1 MSSRH
6 LSTLILPI
14 VVIGVLNGCVSSPTP
29 SISHSDPTITKTH
42 PAEPQTPILPSTT
55 VRREPTPTFEPFSLQ
70 LSDFGPFFIGKRYY
84 DFEDSSRNHR
94 QVRLSVWYP
103 AIKPPEYDD
112 AFLVDG
118 EPDHTDAPYPLIL
131 SSAKVAGIFAPH
143 LVTHGFV
150 IVGIRDIDTW
160 DVWDQEMIDQ
170 PLDILFALDQI
181 STSPLEGLDGLIDVN
196 RAGAMGYSF
205 DGYNSLEL
213 SGARIDPEFF
223 LSRCGNA
230 ELIEESFRNFSRRW
244 QCPLIDQWDEFVDN
258 AGSTITNSN
267 NGLWQPMTDERIRAV
282 MPMATEGWL
291 LFGEKGLAA
300 VDKPVLIIV
309 GGNDVYY
316 EENLLIYE
324 HLSSPDKF
332 LITFVG
338 QGHMM
343 IYNREQTAHMKHF
356 ATAFFGHFLQG
367 REDYKTYYSEQ
378 FILDYPALSW
388 AGSN

>member
-1 MSSRH
+1 MGL
-6 LSTLILPI
+6 LS
-14 VVIGVLNGCVSSPTP
+14 GCTSSPT
-29 SISHSDPTITKTH
+29 SKISPWDPTITKAH
-42 PAEPQTPILPSTT
+42 PTATQAPILPTT
-55 VRREPTPTFEPFSLQ
+55 PMRQEPTSTFEPYFLP
-70 LSDFGPFFIGKRYY
+70 LSDYGPFFIGKRYF
-84 DFEDSSRNHR
+84 DTEDTSRNNR

-103 AIKPPEYDD
+103 AIKPHD
-112 AFLVDG
+112 FDG
-118 EPDHTDAPYPLIL
+118 TSLENAEPDQINAPYPLIL

-143 LVTHGFV
+143 LASHGFV

-160 DVWDQEMIDQ
+160 EIWDQEMIDQ

-181 STSPLEGLDGLIDVN
+181 STKPLEGLDGLIDVN

-205 DGYNSLEL
+205 DGYNSLAL

-223 LSRCGNA
+223 LSRCGNS
-230 ELIEESFRNFSRRW
+230 ELIEESFRSFSRRL
-244 QCPLIDQWDEFVDN
+244 QCPLIDQWDDFVDN
-258 AGSTITNSN
+258 AGLTITNN
-267 NGLWQPMTDERIRAV
+267 NIGLWQPMTDERIRAV

-309 GGNDVYY
+309 GGNDVYF

-332 LITFVG
+332 IITFVG
-338 QGHMM
+338 QSHMM

-356 ATAFFGHFLQG
+356 AAAFFGYFLQG
-367 REDYKTYYSEQ
+367 REDYTAYFSEQ
-378 FILDYPALSW
+378 FIRDYPALVW
-388 AGSN
+388 AGNN

>member
-6 LSTLILPI
+6 RSTLILAI
-14 VVIGVLNGCVSSPTP
+14 VVIGGLNGCVSSPTP
-29 SISHSDPTITKTH
+29 SISPSDPTITKAH
-42 PAEPQTPILPSTT
+42 PTATQDPILPTTT
-55 VRREPTPTFEPFSLQ
+55 VRREPTSTFEPYSLP
-70 LSDFGPFFIGKRYY
+70 LSDPGPYSIGKRGYR
-84 DFEDSSRNHR
+84 FEDGSRNNR
-94 QVRLSVWYP
+94 QVSLSVWYP
-103 AIKPPEYDD
+103 AINSQDFSGVAEIN
-112 AFLVDG
+112 A
-118 EPDHTDAPYPLIL
+118 EPDITGAPYALIL

-150 IVGIRDIDTW
+150 VVGIRDIDTW
-160 DVWDQEMIDQ
+160 EVWDLGLIDQ

-181 STSPLEGLDGLIDVN
+181 SSTPLDGLEGLIDVN
-196 RAGAMGYSF
+196 RAGAIGYSF
-205 DGYNSLEL
+205 DGYNALAL
-213 SGARIDPEFF
+213 SGARVDPEFF
-223 LSRCGNA
+223 LSRCSNA

-343 IYNREQTAHMKHF
+343 IYNREQTAQMKHF
-356 ATAFFGHFLQG
+356 AAAFFGHFLQG